1 MSVYIDPPS
10 SLMEDQEPVCTEPS
24 EDWYIRA
31 NKELDRYADL
41 PFLQPPHSKV
51 MNLLLRLERAIHW
64 PDETKLIESLKG
76 LDPSAFDRWLASM
89 GEWAKE
95 NPWYFVRVH
104 QLRVP
109 TALFAVA
116 LDLYRN
122 NIDCD
127 LSEQIFL
134 SLADLGHEFSQ
145 CYYADILRLRGE
157 MTMAI
162 PYYQQAANHG
172 DDVALYNMAYSLYK
186 GDGQEQDLEL
196 AKEYFKL
203 AADSGHSDA
212 QYAYGILI
220 RDSDPYEAAIYLKL
234 ASDFGLGDAMCSYGD
249 LLDKYF
255 DDHETALRYWQR
267 AWDEEYYRALDS
279 IGSSYYRKYIQAIE
293 EWKDYEAD
301 VYMARAVSYW
311 KMAAE
316 LGDPLGRHHY
326 GWALKVGFGVAKN
339 YEEAIHYLNQA
350 ADGGVSESFV
360 DLAEILFAQGK
371 KKEAQRLLE
380 EAQQRDRS
388 FEFVGGYQDCPEDG
402 LKSLQSMGGLS
413 R

>member
-31 NKELDRYADL
+31 NKESDRCADL

-64 PDETKLIESLKG
+64 TDETKLIESLKG

-134 SLADLGHEFSQ
+134 SLAELGHNASQ

-162 PYYQQAANHG
+162 PYYQQAANDG
-172 DDVALYNMAYSLYK
+172 DDVALYNMAYSTFT

-196 AKEYFKL
+196 AKEYLKL
-203 AADSGHSDA
+203 AANSGDPSA

-234 ASDFGLGDAMCSYGD
+234 A
-249 LLDKYF
+249 
-255 DDHETALRYWQR
+255 
-267 AWDEEYYRALDS
+267 
-279 IGSSYYRKYIQAIE
+279 
-293 EWKDYEAD
+293 
-301 VYMARAVSYW
+301 
-311 KMAAE
+311 
-316 LGDPLGRHHY
+316 
-326 GWALKVGFGVAKN
+326 
-339 YEEAIHYLNQA
+339 
-350 ADGGVSESFV
+350 
-360 DLAEILFAQGK
+360 
-371 KKEAQRLLE
+371 
-380 EAQQRDRS
+380 
-388 FEFVGGYQDCPEDG
+388 
-402 LKSLQSMGGLS
+402 
-413 R
+413 